1 MFHLA
6 TSGSGNDEAVMLRQ
20 RILVQAIIK
29 VGISCQF
36 VDLANSIM
44 KFNEIHRKLVYDEA
58 LSMNENDTKNTIWW
72 RSDVTCCACL
82 LRCCPGTP
90 CIDQSKHIEQSWT
103 YVLIMNIMLI
113 EVVKRS
119 ATMGSRWIVLIP
131 AKRTWYISISI
142 TEFWWPKDTVCAMC
156 LKESRKNTMP

>member
-1 MFHLA
+1 MIKSHIYNTHLVQNMFHLA

-58 LSMNENDTKNTIWW
+58 LSMNENDTKNTI
-72 RSDVTCCACL
+72 
-82 LRCCPGTP
+82 
-90 CIDQSKHIEQSWT
+90 
-103 YVLIMNIMLI
+103 
-113 EVVKRS
+113 
-119 ATMGSRWIVLIP
+119 
-131 AKRTWYISISI
+131 
-142 TEFWWPKDTVCAMC
+142 
-156 LKESRKNTMP
+156 